1 MRLRTSLC
9 YVTIYLKRKQPPFSR
24 LMKML
29 KMSHWTFNM
38 HPDLNNLSFKKGTKA
53 TVFKFDYYHDSE
65 QSSFNIVVGYSE
77 LSIVSGGK
85 VRTRYA
91 YDGSIFEAIFEKRL
105 GDTVDY
111 YVQKPE
117 HRPASESSWR
127 LGEWLII
134 PNTAITADKPL
145 EYWINVARNE
155 FKAALKCYR
164 DALPQIIKMIE
175 ECDFKPL
182 TVQEWNE
189 ARLAIMPEWKKER
202 FITKPANQ

>member
-1 MRLRTSLC
+1 
-9 YVTIYLKRKQPPFSR
+9 
-24 LMKML
+24 
-29 KMSHWTFNM
+29 M

-53 TVFKFDYYHDSE
+53 TVFKFDYYHDFE

-105 GDTVDY
+105 GDTVEYD
-111 YVQKPE
+111 VQKPE
-117 HRPASESSWR
+117 HLKASEDSWR

-134 PNTAITADKPL
+134 PNTAINADKPL
-145 EYWINVARNE
+145 EYWINVARTE
-155 FKAALKCYR
+155 FKAMFSSTFG

-189 ARLAIMPEWKKER
+189 ARLAIMPEWKKEC